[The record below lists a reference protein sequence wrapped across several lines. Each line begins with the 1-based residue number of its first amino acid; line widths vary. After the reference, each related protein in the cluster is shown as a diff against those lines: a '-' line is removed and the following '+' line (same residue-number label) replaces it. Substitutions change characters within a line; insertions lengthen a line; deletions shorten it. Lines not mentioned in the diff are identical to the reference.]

1 MLDFSFEP
9 YKHEM
14 LETLKN
20 FIKIESVRAP
30 GLPNAPY
37 GKGIFDALM
46 FVQSTSERLD
56 LDCVNM
62 FGQMA
67 YVDYGYGD
75 EMLGVLMHVDVVP
88 EGEGWTF
95 PAFEGTEKDG
105 KIYGRGT
112 IDNKGPAVAALYA
125 LKAIKD
131 NCIQLNKKVRLL
143 FGTDEETTWQDM
155 DFNKQHGG
163 QIPDIAFSPDGE
175 YPIINME
182 KGAVHFKL
190 DKKCVPTT
198 AQGVRVISFESG
210 TAFNVVPN
218 KAECVIAAPFD
229 IIKRSVQNY
238 TCPAGA
244 TFECSETADGNVYI
258 KAVGRSSHG
267 SKPEMGINAAASLLK
282 YLSTLPLAS
291 GDAESAVYA
300 LADKIGLNYNGEGL
314 GLDVSDESGILTLS
328 IGCVS
333 IKDSMVNTK
342 MDIRYPVS
350 YTLDFVDEQIKK
362 HFPMFDYSHFHCL
375 PTHFVP
381 EDSVLVKTLKE
392 TYKEM
397 TGEEPYCISIGG
409 ATYARAFENAV
420 TFGPLFPEKPN
431 VEHGP
436 DEYIEIDAFFKNAEI
451 IADAIIKLCGQ
462 S

>member
-9 YKHEM
+9 YKQEM
-14 LETLKN
+14 LDTLKD

-46 FVQSTSERLD
+46 FIQSTAERLD

-88 EGEGWTF
+88 EGEGWSM
-95 PAFEGTEKDG
+95 PAFEGIEKDG
-105 KIYGRGT
+105 RIYGRGA
-112 IDNKGPAVAALYA
+112 IDNKGPGVAALYA

-155 DFNKQHGG
+155 DFYKKNG

-182 KGAVHFKL
+182 KGALHFKL
-190 DKKCVPTT
+190 DKSFEKTT
-198 AQGVRVISFESG
+198 AKEGVRVISFESG

-229 IIKRSVQNY
+229 IISKSVENY
-238 TCPAGA
+238 KCPSGA
-244 TFECSETADGNVYI
+244 VYACEQTGDGNVRI
-258 KAVGRSSHG
+258 TVTGKSAHG
-267 SKPEMGINAAASLLK
+267 SRPEEGINAAASLLK
-282 YLSTLPLAS
+282 YLSTLPLAA
-291 GDAESAVYA
+291 GGVEQAVYT

-314 GLDVSDESGILTLS
+314 GLDVSDESGRLTLS

-333 IKDSMVNTK
+333 IIEGAVYTK

-350 YTLDFVDEQIKK
+350 YTLDFIDEQIKK
-362 HFPMFDYSHFHCL
+362 HFGIFDYSHFHAL
-375 PTHFVP
+375 PTHYVP
-381 EDSVLVKTLKE
+381 EDSVLVTKLKKT
-392 TYKEM
+392 YAEM
-397 TGEEPYCISIGG
+397 TGEAPYCISIGG

-420 TFGPLFPEKPN
+420 TFGPLFPGKPS

-436 DEYIEIDAFFKNAEI
+436 DEYIETDDFFKNAEI
-451 IADAIIKLCGQ
+451 IASAIINLCE
-462 S
+462 